1 MQTKQVPVSVKEPL
15 MDRHDKPD
23 PGSHVEVKALDVKVH
38 ARRKLE
44 DGLVNPRDGRGPL
57 RRSDS
62 QAH

>member
-1 MQTKQVPVSVKEPL
+1 MMQTKQELTPVKEPL

-23 PGSHVEVKALDVKVH
+23 PDSDLDGKAH